1 MQRPPLT
8 IPLLS
13 SLLCSSLLC
22 TSMLLLP
29 ASVSAQSIKI
39 TLPDTT
45 TCTYATG
52 QVTSNATPGQLQ
64 ATSSGT
70 PIGTGCGNG
79 SSAVTF
85 GPASPLS
92 PSAPTLSSSTGT
104 VNFGFQALNAS
115 QCTGSITGASG
126 GAFTN
131 GTVLCNSSA
140 ACSANVSAPA
150 SFTNSGTVSATYNVA
165 VTCTASG
172 STAAS
177 NATVTVPPAG
187 TVTAGCTNPPTI
199 TSTTTGIANF
209 TQITGTQSVYYF
221 GAGYKTV
228 DLTSFDSIYWLPWP
242 GNSTLTADISLPTN
256 KYVAAQF
263 KVPNG
268 YIAGYTGTGTLYGD
282 YAIAQ
287 SGVSASISMTISKS
301 CGDFS
306 NPSSYPTTSTVVPG
320 CWKNKLG
327 AGSFLQWRAGSTCI
341 LHDNA
346 TYFLNIINADM
357 SAVQPA
363 GGGSAASTKNG
374 LCSAACSDPVAN
386 DSGTWTSYTFPP

>member
-29 ASVSAQSIKI
+29 VSVSAQSIKI

-131 GTVLCNSSA
+131 GTVLCNSST

-172 STAAS
+172 STATS

-187 TVTAGCTNPPTI
+187 TVTAGCTNPPTLA
-199 TSTTTGIANF
+199 STTSGITNF
-209 TQITGTQSVYYF
+209 TQATGTQSVFYF
-221 GAGYKTV
+221 GAGSKAV
-228 DLTSFDSIYWLPWP
+228 DLTSFDSIYWLKWP
-242 GNSTLTADISLPTN
+242 GNSTLTADFSLSTN
-256 KYVAAQF
+256 KYISAQF
-263 KVPNG
+263 KVPAG
-268 YIAGYTGTGTLYGD
+268 YIAGYSGSGLYGN

-287 SGVSASISMTISKS
+287 SNVSAPVSMTISTA

-306 NPSSYPTTSTVVPG
+306 SPVTYPTSTVVPG
-320 CWKNKLG
+320 CWKNKLTVG
-327 AGSFLQWRAGSTCI
+327 GILQWRADTTCI
-341 LHDNA
+341 LHDNT
-346 TYFLNIINADM
+346 TYFLNIINADI
-357 SAVQPA
+357 SALRP
-363 GGGSAASTKNG
+363 GGAGSAASTKNAN
-374 LCSAACSDPVAN
+374 CSGVCSDPIGN
-386 DSGTWTSYTFPP
+386 GPGSWTTYTFP

>member
-1 MQRPPLT
+1 MQRFRFS
-8 IPLLS
+8 IPILS
-13 SLLCSSLLC
+13 SLLCSTVLL
-22 TSMLLLP
+22 S
-29 ASVSAQSIKI
+29 ASVSAQTIKVI
-39 TLPDTT
+39 MPNNT
-45 TCTYATG
+45 TCTYSTG
-52 QVTSNATPGQLQ
+52 QVTSNVTPGQLQ
-64 ATSSGT
+64 AISTGT
-70 PIGTGCGNG
+70 PTGTGCGTSNA
-79 SSAVTF
+79 AVTF

-115 QCTGSITGASG
+115 QCVGSITGASG
-126 GAFTN
+126 GAFSN
-131 GTVLCNSSA
+131 GTVLCNSST

-172 STAAS
+172 STATS

-187 TVTAGCTNPPTI
+187 TVTPGCTNPPII

-256 KYVAAQF
+256 KYVAALF

-268 YIAGYTGTGTLYGD
+268 YIAGYTGTSTLYGD

-287 SGVSASISMTISKS
+287 SGVSASVSMTISKS

-306 NPSSYPTTSTVVPG
+306 NPSSYPTSSTVVPG
-320 CWKNKLG
+320 CWKNKLSVG
-327 AGSFLQWRAGSTCI
+327 GFLQWRADTTCI
-341 LHDNA
+341 LQDNT
-346 TYFLNIINADM
+346 TYFLNILNADI
-357 SAVQPA
+357 SAVQPG
-363 GGGSAASTKNG
+363 GGGSAASTKNAN
-374 LCSAACSDPVAN
+374 CSTVCSDPIGN
-386 DSGTWTSYTFPP
+386 NPGTWTTYKFPP